1 MDRDKLIDLAKKLL
15 FKISETE
22 KSRQDIIRENKKI
35 KSEEEESGK
44 AKEDKI

>member
-35 KSEEEESGK
+35 KSEALLK
-44 AKEDKI
+44 YK